1 MMVHNELKDAVILVF
16 ANKADMPTA
25 RDVGELTQM
34 YGFDEVQD
42 HEWKIQ
48 PCCALTGE
56 GLNEGLDW
64 LADRLSARLKSGY
77 VSRGATGLHVTRM
90 PENQNRA
97 NLNDLTI
104 RTTQFAAAK
113 NQNSVDYDDLESGIN
128 PLEQSIK
135 KHESAASSNPF
146 Q

>member
-1 MMVHNELKDAVILVF
+1 MLVHNELKDAVILVF

-25 RDVGELTQM
+25 RDVGELTEM

-64 LADRLSARLKSGY
+64 LAERLSARIKSGY
-77 VSRGATGLHVTRM
+77 IGRGGQGLHVTKM
-90 PENQNRA
+90 PNNQNRA

-104 RTTQFAAAK
+104 RTTQFAAARG
-113 NQNSVDYDDLESGIN
+113 NENSMDYDDLESGVGT
-128 PLEQSIK
+128 LEKSIHK
-135 KHESAASSNPF
+135 QSAAL
-146 Q
+146 